1 MYQVVKRD
9 GKVVDFNIS
18 KISAAITKAFVAL
31 NKQYHPS
38 VIDLISL
45 HVTSDFES
53 KIKDGKITVEEIQ
66 DSVEKVLS
74 EAGYADVAKAYI
86 LYRRQREKV
95 RNINSALLNYK
106 DLVDN
111 YLKIN
116 DWRVKENSTVT
127 YSVGGLI
134 LSNSGAITANYW
146 LSEVYDDEIAQ
157 AHRSAALH
165 LHDLSMLTGYCAGWS
180 LKQLIQEGLGGVP
193 GKITSSPANHLSTLC
208 NQMVNFLGIMQNEW
222 AGAQAFS
229 SFDTYL
235 APFVKVD
242 NLSQKEVKQCV
253 QSFVYGVNTPSR
265 WGTQAPF
272 SNITLDW
279 TVPNDLKNLPA
290 IIGGKEMDFTYG
302 DCQKEMDMVNKAF
315 IEIMIEGDANGRG
328 FQYPIPTYSIT
339 RDFDWSESEN
349 NKLLFEMTAKYGT
362 PYFSNYIN
370 SDMEPS
376 DVRSMCCR
384 LRLDLR
390 ELRKK
395 SGGFFGSGESTGSIG
410 VVTINMPRIAY
421 LAADEAD
428 FYKRLDNLMDIAARS
443 LKTKRTVITRLL
455 DQGLY
460 PYTKRYLGTF
470 NNHFST
476 IGLIG
481 MNEVGLNAKWLRAD
495 LTDPKVQRF
504 TRDVLNHMRERLSDY
519 QEKYGDLYNLEAT
532 PAESTTYRFAKHDKE
547 EFPDIITANMNG
559 TPYYTNSSHLPV
571 GFTEDVF
578 SALDIQDDL
587 QTLYTSGTV
596 FHAFLGE
603 KLPDWKA
610 AANLVRKIAENYK
623 LPYYTMSPTYSVC
636 RDHGYLTGEQFKC
649 PICGQTTEVYS
660 RITGYYRPVQNWN
673 DGKAQEYKDR
683 MVYNIGRSV
692 LKHVGPNPA
701 PVDEEPVI
709 VTKDDLSITEK
720 LATAQEIAAAVG
732 GEQEALAQA
741 APKAVELKPLDF
753 AAAPAAAAGGMRMA
767 PAPAEDE
774 VQAYL
779 FKTPTCPN
787 CRAAGA
793 LLDKAGIAYTALNAN
808 EEKELVEKFGV
819 KQAPTLVLVH
829 GDSFEKY
836 RGVSDIKGWLM
847 ANVKR

>member
-1 MYQVVKRD
+1 MYQVTKRD
-9 GKVVDFNIS
+9 GQVVDFSIS
-18 KISAAITKAFVAL
+18 KISDAITKAFVAIE
-31 NKQYHPS
+31 KQYHPS
-38 VIDLISL
+38 IIDLIAL
-45 HVTSDFES
+45 HVTSDFEP
-53 KIKDGKITVEEIQ
+53 KIRDGVIAVEDIQ

-74 EAGYADVAKAYI
+74 ESGYADVAKAYI

-95 RNINSALLNYK
+95 RNVGSALLNYK
-106 DLVDN
+106 ELVDN

-146 LSEVYDDEIAQ
+146 LSEVYDDDVAK
-157 AHRSAALH
+157 AHRSAAIH

-242 NLSQKEVKQCV
+242 NLTQKEVKQCV
-253 QSFVYGVNTPSR
+253 QSFIYGVNTPSR

-290 IIGGKEMDFTYG
+290 IIGGREMDFTYG

-339 RDFDWSESEN
+339 RDFNWEETEN

-421 LAADEAD
+421 LAKDEQD
-428 FYKRLDNLMDIAARS
+428 FYKRLDDLMDIAARS
-443 LKTKRTVITRLL
+443 LKTKRTVITKLL
-455 DQGLY
+455 ENGLY

-495 LTDPKVQRF
+495 LTDPKTQRF

-532 PAESTTYRFAKHDKE
+532 PAESTTYRFAMHDKE
-547 EFPDIITANMNG
+547 QFPDIITANMNG
-559 TPYYTNSSHLPV
+559 KPYYTNSSHLPV
-571 GFTEDVF
+571 GYTEDIF

-636 RDHGYLTGEQFKC
+636 KDHGYLTGEQFIC
-649 PICGQTTEVYS
+649 PICGQKTEVYS

-683 MVYNIGRSV
+683 LVYNIGHSH
-692 LKHVGPNPA
+692 LTHVGPNPA
-701 PVDEEPVI
+701 PVDSVIMDAAMEATVERPCCGPTEPI
-709 VTKDDLSITEK
+709 MLN
-720 LATAQEIAAAVG
+720 AQE
-732 GEQEALAQA
+732 
-741 APKAVELKPLDF
+741 APKAAPVEEVKETAAKDDSVKITVKPEGSMTIL
-753 AAAPAAAAGGMRMA
+753 
-767 PAPAEDE
+767 
-774 VQAYL
+774 L
-779 FKTPTCPN
+779 FKTPSCPN
-787 CRAAGA
+787 CKAAGA
-793 LLDKAGIAYTALNAN
+793 ILDKAGIEYEPLNAN
-808 EEKELVEKFGV
+808 EERELVKKYGV
-819 KQAPTLVLVH
+819 KQAPTLILDN
-829 GDSFEKY
+829 GESFEKY

-847 ANVKR
+847 SK

>member
-1 MYQVVKRD
+1 MYRVAKRD
-9 GKVVDFNIS
+9 GKVTGFNIS
-18 KISAAITKAFVAL
+18 KISDAIKKAFDACGRQYNDNIIDFLAL
-31 NKQYHPS
+31 K
-38 VIDLISL
+38 
-45 HVTSDFES
+45 VTSDFEP
-53 KIKDGKITVEEIQ
+53 KIVDGIVDVEDIQ
-66 DSVEKVLS
+66 DSVETVLVQ
-74 EAGYADVAKAYI
+74 AGYADVAKAYI

-95 RNINSALLNYK
+95 RNLGSTMVNYRE
-106 DLVDN
+106 LVNN
-111 YLKIN
+111 YLQIA

-146 LSEVYDDEIAQ
+146 LSEIYDDEIAE
-157 AHRSAALH
+157 AHRSADIH

-180 LKQLIQEGLGGVP
+180 LKQLIQEGLGGIP
-193 GKITSSPANHLSTLC
+193 GKITSSPASHLSTLC

-242 NLSQKEVKQCV
+242 HLSQKEVKQCI

-279 TVPNDLKNLPA
+279 TVPKDMANMPA
-290 IIGGKEMDFTYG
+290 IVGGKEMDFTYG
-302 DCQKEMDMVNKAF
+302 DCVEEMRMVNKAF

-339 RDFDWSESEN
+339 RDFDWSDTEN
-349 NKLLFEMTAKYGT
+349 NRLLFEMTAKYGT

-370 SDMEPS
+370 SDMEPN

-395 SGGFFGSGESTGSIG
+395 SGGFFGSGESTGSVG
-410 VVTINMPRIAY
+410 VVTINLPRIAY
-421 LAADEAD
+421 LAEDEAD
-428 FYKRLDNLMDIAARS
+428 FYKRLDHLMDIAARS
-443 LKTKRTVITRLL
+443 LKVKRTVITTLL
-455 DQGLY
+455 DNGLY

-495 LTDPKVQRF
+495 LTDARVQAF
-504 TRDVLNHMRERLSDY
+504 AKDVLNHMRERLSDY
-519 QEKYGDLYNLEAT
+519 QEQYGDLYNLEAT
-532 PAESTTYRFAKHDKE
+532 PAESTTYRFAKHDKKRY
-547 EFPDIITANMNG
+547 PDIITANENG

-571 GFTEDVF
+571 GYTEDIF
-578 SALDIQDDL
+578 TALDVQDEL

-610 AANLVRKIAENYK
+610 AATLVRKIAENYK

-636 RDHGYLTGEQFKC
+636 KNHGYLAGEVSEC
-649 PICGQTTEVYS
+649 PVCGEKTEVYS

-673 DGKAQEYKDR
+673 DGKAQEFKDR
-683 MVYNIGRSV
+683 RVYDIGSSHLTHQGV
-692 LKHVGPNPA
+692 LHPEVKVEEEVVAAAPVA
-701 PVDEEPVI
+701 PVDGV
-709 VTKDDLSITEK
+709 VKMF
-720 LATAQEIAAAVG
+720 AT
-732 GEQEALAQA
+732 
-741 APKAVELKPLDF
+741 
-753 AAAPAAAAGGMRMA
+753 R
-767 PAPAEDE
+767 
-774 VQAYL
+774 
-779 FKTPTCPN
+779 TCPN
-787 CRAAGA
+787 CKQAEK
-793 LLDKAGIAYTALNAN
+793 LLQEAGIAYEKLMA
-808 EEKELVEKFGV
+808 EEHGDEVVRLGIR
-819 KQAPTLVLVH
+819 QAPTLVV
-829 GDSFEKY
+829 GESEKKFV
-836 RGVSDIKGWLM
+836 GVAAVRKFIESRK
-847 ANVKR
+847 A